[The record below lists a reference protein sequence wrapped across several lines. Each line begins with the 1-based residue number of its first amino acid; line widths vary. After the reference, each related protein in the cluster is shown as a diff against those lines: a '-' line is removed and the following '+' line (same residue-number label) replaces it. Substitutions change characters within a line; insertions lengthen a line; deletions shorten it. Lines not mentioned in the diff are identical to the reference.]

1 MKSEITKHEHGR
13 MEITVDF
20 TTEQFKAA
28 QEVAIKK
35 LIKDVTIKGFRKGQ
49 APEAL
54 ARKSVDQEKVINEA
68 VGELLNDGFVHA
80 IKEHDVAYISSP
92 SYNITKLSDVD
103 LQIVYIVTL
112 MPEIKLGAYKGLKIG
127 HEKVEVKDAEV
138 EAKLLQLQADNAEMT
153 LKEGEATLGDT
164 VIIDFE
170 GFVDGKAFEGGKAE
184 NHELELGSGQFI
196 PGFEE
201 QLVGK
206 KASDELDV
214 NVTFPE
220 NYHEHLKGKE
230 AVFKVKVHE
239 VKAKQIPALDDAFA
253 ETLNHHGTKT
263 LAELREHLKEDM
275 IKEAESEEKNRYVEK
290 IIEKVVS
297 TSTLEVAD
305 DVYETEAKQAKEN
318 TLKQIEGQGMDLA
331 KYLEMTGQSEEDF
344 DARLKVEAKRN
355 VDGFLVLNEIAKLE
369 KIEADEKLVDF
380 EIAKM
385 AAQYN
390 MEEAKVREILG
401 DNIQGLQREIR
412 QKLILDFLVDNNK

>member
-1 MKSEITKHEHGR
+1 MQSKITKQENGR

-20 TTEQFKAA
+20 STEEFKAA
-28 QEVAIKK
+28 QEVAVKK
-35 LIKDVTIKGFRKGQ
+35 LIKDVTVKGFRKGQ

-54 ARKSVDQEKVINEA
+54 ARKQVDQEKVINEA
-68 VGELLNDGFVHA
+68 VGELLNEGFTFA
-80 IKEHDVAYISSP
+80 IKENKVSYISSP

-103 LQIVYIVTL
+103 LQIVYIVTM
-112 MPEIKLGAYKGLKIG
+112 MPDVKLGDYKGLKIG
-127 HEKVEVKDAEV
+127 HEKVEVTDAQV
-138 EAKLLQLQADNAEMT
+138 EAKLLQMQTDNAELV
-153 LKEGEATLGDT
+153 LKEAPAELGDT

-170 GFVDGKAFEGGKAE
+170 GFTDGVAFEGGKAE

-206 KASDELDV
+206 KAGDELDV

-220 NYHEHLKGKE
+220 NYHENLKGKD
-230 AVFKVKVHE
+230 ATFKVKVHE
-239 VKAKQIPALDDAFA
+239 VKSKQIPALDDDFA
-253 ETLNHHGTKT
+253 ATLNHHGTKT
-263 LAELREHLKEDM
+263 LDELRAHLKEDM
-275 IKEAESEEKNRYVEK
+275 VREAETEEKNRYVDKLVNEIVK
-290 IIEKVVS
+290 
-297 TSTLEVAD
+297 TSKLEVAD
-305 DVYETEAKQAKEN
+305 DVYEQEAKNAKEN
-318 TLKQIEGQGMDLA
+318 TLKQIQGQGLDLT
-331 KYLEMTGQSEEDF
+331 KYLELTGQKEEDF
-344 DARLKVEAKRN
+344 EARLKADAKKN

-401 DNIQGLQREIR
+401 DNIDGLKREIR
-412 QKLILDFLVDNNK
+412 QRLILDFLVDNNK

>member
-1 MKSEITKHEHGR
+1 MKSEITKHEHGQ

-20 TTEQFKAA
+20 STEEFKAA

-35 LIKDVTIKGFRKGQ
+35 LIKDVTVKGFRKGQ

-54 ARKSVDQEKVINEA
+54 ARKTIDPEKMINEA
-68 VGELLNDGFVHA
+68 VSELLNDGFVHA
-80 IKEHDVAYISSP
+80 IKEHNVSYISSP
-92 SYNITKLSDVD
+92 NYNVSKLSDVD
-103 LQIVYIVTL
+103 LQIVYVVTL
-112 MPEIKLGAYKGLKIG
+112 MPEIKLGAYKGLEIG
-127 HEKVEVKDAEV
+127 HEKVEVTDAQV
-138 EAKLLQLQADNAEMT
+138 EAKLLQLQADNAELV
-153 LKEGEATLGDT
+153 LKESEALLGDT

-170 GFVDGKAFEGGKAE
+170 GFVDGVAFEGGKAE
-184 NHELELGSGQFI
+184 NHELELGSGSFI
-196 PGFEE
+196 PGFED

-206 KASDELDV
+206 KAGEELDV

-220 NYHEHLKGKE
+220 NYHENLKGKA
-230 AVFKVKVHE
+230 AVFNVKVHE
-239 VKAKQIPALDDAFA
+239 VKSKQTPALTDEFA

-263 LAELREHLKEDM
+263 LVELRAHLKEDM
-275 IKEAESEEKNRYVEK
+275 LSEAETEEKNRYVDKLIAK
-290 IIEKVVS
+290 IVE

-305 DVYETEAKQAKEN
+305 TVYQNEVDQAKEN
-318 TLKQIEGQGMDLA
+318 TLKQIEGQGLDLP
-331 KYLEMTGQSEEDF
+331 KYLEMTGQKAEDF
-344 DARLKVEAKRN
+344 DARLKADAKRN

-401 DNIQGLQREIR
+401 ENLQGLQREIR
-412 QKLILDFLVDNNK
+412 QRMILDFLVENNK